1 MSGDT
6 ASDRSK
12 GRLDQWLWFARLVK
26 SRSGAARLC
35 AAGFVTVNGAAVR
48 KPSHSV
54 RVGDTVVVP
63 QGRMQR
69 TARIVAI
76 GDRRGPAEE
85 ARLLYEEAAPA
96 IPLVALAPRW
106 LPLLDE
112 ILDHTPEQDLPGPM
126 SR

>member
-1 MSGDT
+1 VRAEPTPGQT
-6 ASDRSK
+6 K

-35 AAGFVTVNGAAVR
+35 ASGLVAVNGNPVR
-48 KPSHSV
+48 KPSHTI

-63 QGRMQR
+63 QGTVQR
-69 TARIVAI
+69 TARVVTI
-76 GDRRGPAEE
+76 GHRRGPAVE
-85 ARLLYEEAAPA
+85 ARLLYEEIAAA
-96 IPLVALAPRW
+96 TPLAALVPRW

-112 ILDHTPEQDLPGPM
+112 VPDYASEQDPPGPM